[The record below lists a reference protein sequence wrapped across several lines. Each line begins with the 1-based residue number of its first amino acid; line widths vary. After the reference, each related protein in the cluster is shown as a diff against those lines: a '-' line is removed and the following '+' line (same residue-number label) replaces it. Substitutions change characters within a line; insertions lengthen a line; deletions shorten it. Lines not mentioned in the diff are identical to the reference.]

1 MKRLFKTILL
11 LSFVLNTPFALSE
24 TVDPLDIIKSIT
36 DKVLSRVESDKEQLR
51 DNPGEMYNLVS
62 DLVFPNFDFTV
73 MSRFVLGS
81 YWDEAEVKQKGE
93 FIDQFRKLLV
103 RTYASALLEF
113 SNQTIEYPSDKNVVK
128 EKTAKIVQEVITQG
142 ESVTVVYRLHNNKDK
157 WMAFDVSVSGVSLVK
172 TYRGSFMSI
181 IETEGLEQLINS
193 LKEKNKKYGN
203 S

>member
-1 MKRLFKTILL
+1 MKRTFKIIFL

-24 TVDPLDIIKSIT
+24 ATQPLDMIKTVT
-36 DKVLSRVESDKEQLR
+36 DKVLSRVESDKEQLK
-51 DNPGEMYNLVS
+51 DNPGEIYNLVS
-62 DLVFPNFDFTV
+62 DLVFPNFDFAV

-113 SNQTIEYPSDKNVVK
+113 SNQTIEYPSERNVIK

-142 ESVTVVYRLHNNKDK
+142 EPVTVIYRLHNNKNK

-172 TYRGSFMSI
+172 TYRGSFRSI
-181 IETEGLEQLINS
+181 IETKGLDQLINS
-193 LKEKNKKYGN
+193 LKEKNKKFGN

>member
-11 LSFVLNTPFALSE
+11 LSIVLNTPFALSE
-24 TVDPLDIIKSIT
+24 AADPLDIIKSIT

-113 SNQTIEYPSDKNVVK
+113 SNQTIEYPSEKNVVK

-142 ESVTVVYRLHNNKDK
+142 DSVTVVYRLHNNKDK

-193 LKEKNKKYGN
+193 LKEKNKKFGN

>member
-24 TVDPLDIIKSIT
+24 AVEPLDIIKSIT
-36 DKVLSRVESDKEQLR
+36 AEVLSRVESDKEQLR

-62 DLVFPNFDFTV
+62 DLVFPNFDFAV
-73 MSRFVLGS
+73 MSRFVLGT
-81 YWDEAEVKQKGE
+81 YWDQAEVKQKGE

-113 SNQTIEYPSDKNVVK
+113 SNQTIEYPTDKNVVK
-128 EKTAKIVQEVITQG
+128 KKTAKIVQEVITDG
-142 ESVTVVYRLHNNKDK
+142 EPVTVVYRLHNNKDK
-157 WMAFDVSVSGVSLVK
+157 WLAFDVSVSGVSLVK

-193 LKEKNKKYGN
+193 LKEKNKKFGN

>member
-11 LSFVLNTPFALSE
+11 LSIVLNTPFALSE
-24 TVDPLDIIKSIT
+24 AVDPLDIIKSIT

-113 SNQTIEYPSDKNVVK
+113 SNQTIEYPSEKNVVK
-128 EKTAKIVQEVITQG
+128 EKTARIVQEVITQG
-142 ESVTVVYRLHNNKDK
+142 DSVTVVYRLHNNKDK

-193 LKEKNKKYGN
+193 LKEKNKKFGN

>member
-11 LSFVLNTPFALSE
+11 LSIVLNTPFALSE
-24 TVDPLDIIKSIT
+24 AVDPLDIIKSIT

-113 SNQTIEYPSDKNVVK
+113 SNQTIEYP
-128 EKTAKIVQEVITQG
+128 
-142 ESVTVVYRLHNNKDK
+142 
-157 WMAFDVSVSGVSLVK
+157 
-172 TYRGSFMSI
+172 
-181 IETEGLEQLINS
+181 QLIHF
-193 LKEKNKKYGN
+193 YF
-203 S
+203 

>member
-11 LSFVLNTPFALSE
+11 LSIVLNTPFALSE
-24 TVDPLDIIKSIT
+24 AVDPLDIIKSIT

-113 SNQTIEYPSDKNVVK
+113 SNQTIEYPSEKNVVK

-142 ESVTVVYRLHNNKDK
+142 DSVTVVYRLHNNKDK

-193 LKEKNKKYGN
+193 LKEKNKKFGN

>member
-142 ESVTVVYRLHNNKDK
+142 ESVTVVYRLHNNKEK

>member
-1 MKRLFKTILL
+1 MKRTFKIIFL

-24 TVDPLDIIKSIT
+24 ATQPLDMIKTVT
-36 DKVLSRVESDKEQLR
+36 DKVLSRVESDKEQLK
-51 DNPGEMYNLVS
+51 DNPGEIYNLVS
-62 DLVFPNFDFTV
+62 DLVFPNFDFAV

-193 LKEKNKKYGN
+193 LKEKNKKFGN
-203 S
+203 

>member
-113 SNQTIEYPSDKNVVK
+113 SNQTIEYPSEKNVVK

-142 ESVTVVYRLHNNKDK
+142 DSVTVVYRLHNNKDK

-193 LKEKNKKYGN
+193 LKEKNKKFGN

>member
-113 SNQTIEYPSDKNVVK
+113 SNQTIKYPSDKNVVK

-142 ESVTVVYRLHNNKDK
+142 ESVTVVYRLHNNKEK

>member
-11 LSFVLNTPFALSE
+11 LSLVLNTPFALSE

-142 ESVTVVYRLHNNKDK
+142 ESVTVVYRLHNNKEK